1 MAYTRQALPC
11 ICVQMENHSV
21 KTAVSLVLLSSN
33 SLQSSARLES
43 WLHGAEHTCLLLQ
56 TMEEAMDQTTTVRLS
71 ALSCPCPSMSAPLGR
86 SQ

>member
-33 SLQSSARLES
+33 SLPKQCQA
-43 WLHGAEHTCLLLQ
+43 
-56 TMEEAMDQTTTVRLS
+56 
-71 ALSCPCPSMSAPLGR
+71 
-86 SQ
+86 